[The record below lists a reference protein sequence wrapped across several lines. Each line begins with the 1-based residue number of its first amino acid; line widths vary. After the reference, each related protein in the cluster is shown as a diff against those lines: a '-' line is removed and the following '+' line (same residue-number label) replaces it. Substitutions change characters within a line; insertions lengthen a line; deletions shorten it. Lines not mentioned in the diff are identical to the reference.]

1 MNSKKRISIIL
12 SFLVLSLCGCGQK
25 ADLLDVPEG
34 ENITSIEVKS
44 EDDPAFIDEFVNT
57 LLDTEPT
64 AKKSVNDSPN
74 AENAIFVSLVCDN
87 VDDNMGFFVYTSG
100 DKTYIEMPYQGI
112 WEAPPALY
120 FGATTGMF
128 EG

>member
-25 ADLLDVPEG
+25 AAPLDVPEG
-34 ENITSIEVKS
+34 ENITSIEIKS
-44 EDDPAFIDEFVNT
+44 DDPAFIDEFVNT

-128 EG
+128 ED

>member
-25 ADLLDVPEG
+25 ADPLDVPEG

-44 EDDPAFIDEFVNT
+44 EEQTSTYNDPAFIDEFVNT

-87 VDDNMGFFVYTSG
+87 VDDNMGFFV
-100 DKTYIEMPYQGI
+100 IR
-112 WEAPPALY
+112 PA
-120 FGATTGMF
+120 TKPI
-128 EG
+128 

>member
-1 MNSKKRISIIL
+1 MWAKGSEE
-12 SFLVLSLCGCGQK
+12 Q
-25 ADLLDVPEG
+25 
-34 ENITSIEVKS
+34 TSTYN
-44 EDDPAFIDEFVNT
+44 DPAFIDEFVNT

-128 EG
+128 ED